1 MGLPGGHADLSE
13 MTAGLRPK
21 AEAMTAAGNELC
33 VCKGPEAGLVK
44 EGSGKGRHG

>member
-21 AEAMTAAGNELC
+21 AEAMTAAGYELC

-44 EGSGKGRHG
+44 EGPRKGRHG